1 MGNEDS
7 ERPGSGQAA
16 ICKVMPTR
24 AVRQVGFLPH
34 SGALLPADWRNKKP
48 LIIARRKSVNPTG
61 GVALILLTCNVRRER
76 WQRGRP

>member
-34 SGALLPADWRNKKP
+34 SGPLSPAEGRNKKP
-48 LIIARRKSVNPTG
+48 LIIARGDSVNPTG
-61 GVALILLTCNVRRER
+61 GAALILLTCNVRRER
-76 WQRGRP
+76 

>member
-24 AVRQVGFLPH
+24 AVWQVGFLFH
-34 SGALLPADWRNKKP
+34 SGALSPADWRNKKP
-48 LIIARRKSVNPTG
+48 LIITRGDSVNLTG
-61 GVALILLTCNVRRER
+61 GAALILLTWN
-76 WQRGRP
+76 GPSDL